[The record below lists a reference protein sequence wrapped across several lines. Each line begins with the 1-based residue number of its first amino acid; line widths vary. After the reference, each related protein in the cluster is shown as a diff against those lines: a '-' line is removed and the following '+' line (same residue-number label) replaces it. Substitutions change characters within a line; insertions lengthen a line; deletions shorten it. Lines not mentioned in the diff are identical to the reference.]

1 MARLIKKSSKHT
13 YDDKKEVLIK
23 DLVEVLNR
31 LGFSVRIEKGTF
43 KGGFC
48 LLREQKIFLLNKNLE
63 QDKTINILVRNI
75 AEIGVEGIYLKP
87 NIRELIDKETGSA
100 NLL

>member
-1 MARLIKKSSKHT
+1 MARLIKTTKIIH
-13 YDDKKEVLIK
+13 DEKKDVLIK
-23 DLVEVLNR
+23 ELIEVLDK

-48 LLREQKIFLLNKNLE
+48 LLKEEKIFLINKNLD
-63 QDKTINILVRNI
+63 QDKTISILVKNI

-87 NIRELIDKETGSA
+87 NIRELVDKETE
-100 NLL
+100 N